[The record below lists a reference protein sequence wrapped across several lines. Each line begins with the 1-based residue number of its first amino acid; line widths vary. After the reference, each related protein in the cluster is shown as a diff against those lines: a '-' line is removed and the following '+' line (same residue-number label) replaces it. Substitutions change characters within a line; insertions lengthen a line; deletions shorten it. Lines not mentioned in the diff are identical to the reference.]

1 MNALFPDDDILDDF
15 DDDEPRDAHPR
26 FARNLYGH
34 QNIEEQLLSHYAND
48 SMPGAYMLTGPR
60 GIGKATLAYRF
71 ARFLLHQSDA
81 KMEAAGGLFGDEL
94 PSAVHQ
100 NLDIPE
106 GSDAARRIEVG
117 SHSDMLVIEPAFD
130 EKKNKYKTEISVE
143 QIRKIGAFLSLTSAE
158 SAHKIVIIDPVDALN
173 RNAAN
178 AMLKWLEEP
187 PSDTLFFLVTHNAGA
202 VLDTIRSRCRVIG
215 IAAPEFNDFSRVITE
230 GGLKI
235 EEHLL
240 NELYVLSSGSA
251 GVASELYIAGAH
263 EWYDALLE
271 LLLPH
276 SLDRAAAQKFS
287 DTAMR
292 DDISWKNKSN
302 MVLALLS
309 RIAKCAASQG
319 SSEHIRIVSPTEKR
333 CIERLAMKKP
343 LDYWLDSW
351 EKTSVLSREVESLY
365 LDKSRAMRDMVT
377 MLSAT

>member
-1 MNALFPDDDILDDF
+1 MNALFPDDNIFDDLDD
-15 DDDEPRDAHPR
+15 ESRDPHPR

-81 KMEAAGGLFGDEL
+81 KQEAAGGLFGDAL
-94 PSAVHQ
+94 PSAAPT
-100 NLDIPE
+100 NLDIPKV
-106 GSDAARRIEVG
+106 SDAARRIEVG

-130 EKKNKYKTEISVE
+130 EKKNRYKTEISVE

-158 SAHKIVIIDPVDALN
+158 SDYKIVIIDPVDALN

-187 PSDTLFFLVTHNAGA
+187 PSDTIFFLVTHNAGA

-215 IAAPEFNDFSRVITE
+215 IAAPEFEDFCRVITE
-230 GGLKI
+230 GGLTI
-235 EEHLL
+235 DEHVL

-263 EWYDALLE
+263 QWYDDLLE
-271 LLLPH
+271 LLLPPR
-276 SLDRAAAQKFS
+276 LDSAAAQKFS
-287 DTAMR
+287 ETAMR
-292 DDISWKNKSN
+292 DDISWKNKST
-302 MVLALLS
+302 MVLALLA
-309 RIAKCAASQG
+309 RIAKLAASPE
-319 SSEHIRIVSPTEKR
+319 SVDHIRIVSPTEKR
-333 CIERLAMKKP
+333 CIQRLSVKKP

-351 EKTSVLSREVESLY
+351 EKTASLSRDVEGLY
-365 LDKSRAMRDMVT
+365 LDKTRAMRDMIN
-377 MLSAT
+377 MLSST